1 MNDTLNQPTG
11 IRAMVLIALASII
24 VISSTSFAISRYVIE
39 QQKPGKEETLRLA
52 NEAYDRGDF
61 QQSSFL
67 YERYIKEFDPSD
79 ISVLIDFGYSL
90 HNVGKSQEGIDMLK
104 GVLKMQPNNAF
115 ALFNIAVIYYRDG
128 NALKAKE
135 WMKRCIDKGDKP
147 EIVEK
152 ARLLFEQM

>member
-67 YERYIKEFDPSD
+67 YDRYIKEFDPSD

>member
-135 WMKRCIDKGDKP
+135 WMKRCVDKGDKP